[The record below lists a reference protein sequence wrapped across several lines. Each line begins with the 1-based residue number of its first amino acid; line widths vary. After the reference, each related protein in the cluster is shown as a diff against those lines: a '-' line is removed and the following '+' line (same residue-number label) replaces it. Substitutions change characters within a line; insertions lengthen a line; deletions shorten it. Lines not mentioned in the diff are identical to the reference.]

1 MTNVKKI
8 PRLKKSVDM
17 RPFKNGLLVTHTSYM
32 WVEKTLK
39 EADARSGTAYYN
51 KFASCC
57 ICRWQGA
64 YMHEAIIDK
73 TLFYI
78 PVCRKCENFMW
89 GTHGNN
95 PYARI
100 YSTAFETKRR
110 KF

>member
-17 RPFKNGLLVTHTSYM
+17 RPFKNGLLVTHTSCM